1 MLKKVITSLIVLSA
15 LCLPAMA
22 QGTKVAIVDA
32 DVIVQKSQKGK
43 AFFDEFQKFTE
54 GKRTEIEKMVES
66 FQAKQKDLQA
76 KAASMSEDKKK
87 ESALELQR
95 LQTEIQR
102 AQEDAKR
109 ESDLRLNTALE
120 RFRKEIAPLVRQVAI
135 EKGIDM
141 VINNGPNTGLVY
153 FSDSV
158 NLTDAVIKAYDES
171 SK

>member
-153 FSDSV
+153 FSDTV

-171 SK
+171 K

>member
-153 FSDSV
+153 FSDAV

-171 SK
+171 K

>member
-15 LCLPAMA
+15 LCMPALA

-43 AFFDEFQKFTE
+43 AFFEEFQKFTE
-54 GKRTEIEKMVES
+54 GKRTEIEKMVEG

-87 ESALELQR
+87 ESAMELQR

-141 VINNGPNTGLVY
+141 VLNNGPNTGLVY
-153 FSDSV
+153 FSDAV

-171 SK
+171 Q